1 MRRFPPFRILA
12 ALALLVA
19 LSAAAAS
26 AAKPAERLRVAMIFD
41 CGSSDDGGY
50 NQTCRE
56 GVESLLTRFPVYANF
71 VETDGDGEGDFV
83 RTIAEM
89 AERGYDLIVGVGVL
103 IAPSIEEA
111 AARYP
116 KTKFATVD
124 GGSSWPAENVCSL
137 TFKVEE
143 AAFPAGYLAAA
154 WAALRDPADPA
165 VAWIGGMEV
174 ASVTAYTEAFAAGVR
189 HYNRAKKAKVRVFG
203 KYIDSFDD
211 AAKAEAAAGEYLAD
225 GVDVVFAAAGAAGN
239 AAVHA
244 AAEAGKW
251 AIGVDTDQTR
261 TLYRDRGAI
270 LTSCLK
276 RMDRAV
282 MQLVVAAVEGEF
294 WGGSTYEGRLL
305 NHGVGLA
312 PYYAFGEEIPEE
324 TKAEV
329 RAIEAALA
337 RGELPLAAPSAV
349 RPRPEQP

>member
-1 MRRFPPFRILA
+1 MRRFPPFRCFA
-12 ALALLVA
+12 ALALAFA
-19 LSAAAAS
+19 LPAAAAF
-26 AAKPAERLRVAMIFD
+26 AAKPPERLRVAMIFD

-56 GVESLLTRFPVYANF
+56 GVESLLARFPVFANF

-83 RTIAEM
+83 RSIAEM

-111 AARYP
+111 AQRYP

-154 WAALRDPADPA
+154 WAALKDPEGPA

-174 ASVTAYTEAFAAGVR
+174 ESVTAYTDAFAAGVR
-189 HYNRAKKAKVRVFG
+189 HYNRAKKAKVRVSG
-203 KYIDSFDD
+203 GYIGTFDD
-211 AAKAEAAAGEYLAD
+211 GAKGKAAAEEHLAA
-225 GVDVVFAAAGAAGN
+225 GADVVFAAAGAAGN

-244 AAEAGKW
+244 AAKAGKW
-251 AIGVDTDQTR
+251 AVGVDTDQTR
-261 TLYRDRGAI
+261 TLYQDRGAI

-282 MQLVVAAVEGEF
+282 MQLVVATAENEF

-312 PYYAFGEEIPEE
+312 PYYAFDKEIPEE

-329 RAIEAALA
+329 RAIQQALA
-337 RGELPLAAPSAV
+337 RGELPQAARSAAK
-349 RPRPEQP
+349 PAGEEK